1 MKTSRLMIL
10 TWFLLVTDAWAG
22 IQEEPPPPRSDRP
35 PMRRMD
41 GPDRARRMSP
51 PDRRGPKPPTW
62 KDMPEAERKD
72 VLRFMEEHFPRM
84 VVELDRVKEDAPQ
97 RYDRRMERIA
107 PEMHRLMHVRERD
120 PARAMVLIRERQ
132 VSLRL
137 QDLARD
143 YRAAEDSDEKA
154 KIRKNIRE
162 LAAEEFDNRVE
173 RRDLEVRELENR
185 LAELKSRL
193 EEMKSVRDEMLD
205 RRTKELIEKE
215 NARAKAERKEDRK
228 DAGDSDEDED
238 ENE

>member
-1 MKTSRLMIL
+1 MKASRLIML
-10 TWFLLVTDAWAG
+10 TLFLLTADAWAG
-22 IQEEPPPPRSDRP
+22 VQDEPPPPRPDRP
-35 PMRRMD
+35 PMRRID
-41 GPDRARRMSP
+41 GPDRARRLPP

-62 KDMPEAERKD
+62 KEMPEAERKD

-84 VVELDRVKEDAPQ
+84 VVELDKVKEDAPQ
-97 RYDRRMERIA
+97 RYERRMERIA
-107 PEMHRLMHVRERD
+107 PEMHRLMEVRERD

-143 YRAAEDSDEKA
+143 YRSAEDSDEKSR
-154 KIRKNIRE
+154 IRKSIRE

-228 DAGDSDEDED
+228 DAESDEE
-238 ENE
+238 EEE